1 MNTAVSVS
9 WRRVQLWSEFVALFV
24 GVPLLMT
31 AFFDRVL
38 AWGALGSFSLIATI
52 WCLAGV
58 AAALLAVTPGFTFRR
73 VFNGAVFTEWRVIL
87 LSAVLTAAVCVFF
100 VLLLLPGRL
109 LSMPVNHTSLW
120 LMIVVFYPLLSAF
133 PQEVIFRSLFFERY
147 GVLFPN
153 KVAAI
158 AANGAAFGLGHLFFL
173 NPVTIGMTALG
184 GALIGWAYL
193 TRGRSLM
200 LAWVLHSL
208 AGQIIF
214 TSGIGIFFYHAAA
227 SAIP

>member
-1 MNTAVSVS
+1 MISVVSVS

-24 GVPLLMT
+24 GVPLLM
-31 AFFDRVL
+31 AAYFDRVL
-38 AWGALGSFSLIATI
+38 AWGFLGSFSLIATI
-52 WCLAGV
+52 WALAGV
-58 AAALLAVTPGFTFRR
+58 AAVLLATTPGFTFRR
-73 VFNGAVFTEWRVIL
+73 IYNGAVFREWRLIL
-87 LSAVLTAAVCVFF
+87 AYAVLSAGVCVFF

-109 LSMPVNHTSLW
+109 LDLPLERTVLW
-120 LMIVVFYPLLSAF
+120 LIIMVAYPILSAF

-147 GVLFPN
+147 GSLFPGT
-153 KVAAI
+153 VAAV
-158 AANGAAFGLGHLFFL
+158 AANGAAFGLGHLFFM

-193 TRGRSLM
+193 ARGRSLM

-214 TSGIGIFFYHAAA
+214 TSGIGIFFFHAGRA
-227 SAIP
+227 SIP

>member
-1 MNTAVSVS
+1 MNSVASVS

-24 GVPLLMT
+24 GVPVLM
-31 AFFDRVL
+31 AVFFHRVL
-38 AWGALGSFSLIATI
+38 DWGVLGSFSLIVTI

-58 AAALLAVTPGFTFRR
+58 AAALLAVTPGFSFRR
-73 VFNGAVFTEWRVIL
+73 VFSGAVFAEWRLIL
-87 LSAVLTAAVCVFF
+87 LYALLSAAVCVFF
-100 VLLLLPGRL
+100 VLTMLPGHL
-109 LSMPVNHTSLW
+109 FDLPLEHTLLW
-120 LMIVVFYPLLSAF
+120 LVVVIGYPLLSAF
-133 PQEVIFRSLFFERY
+133 PQEMIFRSLFFERY

-153 KVAAI
+153 MVAAV
-158 AANGAAFGLGHLFFL
+158 AANGAAFGLGHLFFM
-173 NPVTIGMTALG
+173 NPVTTGMTALG

-214 TSGIGIFFYHAAA
+214 TSGIGIFFYHGGA
-227 SAIP
+227 SPLT

>member
-1 MNTAVSVS
+1 MNTAVSAS

-31 AFFDRVL
+31 AFFDRIL

-52 WCLAGV
+52 WCLAGI

-73 VFNGAVFTEWRVIL
+73 VFNGAVLIEWRLIL
-87 LSAVLTAAVCVFF
+87 LYGLLTAATCVLF
-100 VLLLLPGRL
+100 VTVLLPGRL
-109 LSMPVNHTSLW
+109 LDLPLQHTLLW
-120 LMIVVFYPLLSAF
+120 LVVVVGYPLLSAF

-147 GVLFPN
+147 GALFPN
-153 KVAAI
+153 KAAAI

-214 TSGIGIFFYHAAA
+214 TSGIGIFFYHGAAGP
-227 SAIP
+227 IP

>member
-9 WRRVQLWSEFVALFV
+9 WRRAQLWSEFVALFV
-24 GVPLLMT
+24 GVPLLMA
-31 AFFDRVL
+31 AFFDRILV
-38 AWGALGSFSLIATI
+38 WGALGSFSLIATI

-58 AAALLAVTPGFTFRR
+58 AAALLAITPGFTFRR
-73 VFNGAVFTEWRVIL
+73 VFNGAVFVEWRLIVI
-87 LSAVLTAAVCVFF
+87 SAVLTAAVCLFF

-109 LSMPVNHTSLW
+109 LSMPLNHTSLW
-120 LMIVVFYPLLSAF
+120 LMIIILYPLLSAF

-153 KVAAI
+153 KVAAV

-227 SAIP
+227 SRIP

>member
-1 MNTAVSVS
+1 MNTVLGVS
-9 WRRVQLWSEFVALFV
+9 WRRVQLWSEFVVLFV

-31 AFFDRVL
+31 AYFDRIL
-38 AWGALGSFSLIATI
+38 SWGFLGSFSLIATL
-52 WCLAGV
+52 WMLAGV
-58 AAALLAVTPGFTFRR
+58 AAALLAVTPGFSFRR
-73 VFNGAVFTEWRVIL
+73 IFNGAVFVQWRLIIAY
-87 LSAVLTAAVCVFF
+87 AVVSTAVCVFF

-109 LSMPVNHTSLW
+109 LSMPLHHTSLW
-120 LMIVVFYPLLSAF
+120 LLIMVAYPVLSAF
-133 PQEVIFRSLFFERY
+133 PQELIFRSLFFERY
-147 GVLFPN
+147 GPLFPSM
-153 KVAAI
+153 VAAV

-184 GALIGWAYL
+184 GGLIGWAYL

-214 TSGIGIFFYHAAA
+214 TSGIGVFFFHGAAGHW
-227 SAIP
+227 

>member
-1 MNTAVSVS
+1 MSTVVSIP
-9 WRRVQLWSEFVALFV
+9 WRRIQLWSEFVALFV

-31 AFFDRVL
+31 VFFDRLL

-58 AAALLAVTPGFTFRR
+58 AAALLAITPGFTFRR
-73 VFNGAVFTEWRVIL
+73 IFNGTVFREWRLIIVYAL
-87 LSAVLTAAVCVFF
+87 LTAAVCALF
-100 VLLLLPGRL
+100 VVILLPGRL
-109 LSMPVNHTSLW
+109 LDLPLRHTMLW
-120 LMIVVFYPLLSAF
+120 LVILVLYPTLSAL

-153 KVAAI
+153 MVAAV

-193 TRGRSLM
+193 ARGRSLM

-227 SAIP
+227 ASVP

>member
-1 MNTAVSVS
+1 MNTVVSVS

-38 AWGALGSFSLIATI
+38 AWGALGSYSLIAMI
-52 WCLAGV
+52 WCLAGI
-58 AAALLAVTPGFTFRR
+58 AAGLLAVTPGFTFRR
-73 VFNGAVFTEWRVIL
+73 VFNGAVFRQWRLIVGY
-87 LSAVLTAAVCVFF
+87 AVLSAAVCVLF
-100 VLLLLPGRL
+100 VLIVMPSRLFDLPL
-109 LSMPVNHTSLW
+109 DHTLLW
-120 LMIVVFYPLLSAF
+120 LVIMVAYPALSAF

-153 KVAAI
+153 MVAAI
-158 AANGAAFGLGHLFFL
+158 VANGAAFGLGHLFFM
-173 NPVTIGMTALG
+173 NPVTVGLTALG

-227 SAIP
+227 GAVP

>member
-1 MNTAVSVS
+1 MNTVVTAS

-24 GVPLLMT
+24 GLPLLM
-31 AFFDRVL
+31 AAYFDQVL
-38 AWGALGSFSLIATI
+38 AWGYLGSFSLIATI
-52 WCLAGV
+52 WVLAGV

-73 VFNGAVFTEWRVIL
+73 IFNGAVFREWRLIVGY
-87 LSAVLTAAVCVFF
+87 AVLSTAACVFF
-100 VLLLLPGRL
+100 VLLLMPGRL
-109 LSMPVNHTSLW
+109 FDLPLERTLLW
-120 LMIVVFYPLLSAF
+120 LIIVTAYPLLSAF

-147 GVLFPN
+147 GLLFPSRI
-153 KVAAI
+153 AAV
-158 AANGAAFGLGHLFFL
+158 AANGAAFGLGHLFFM
-173 NPVTIGMTALG
+173 NPVTIAMTALG

-214 TSGIGIFFYHAAA
+214 TSGIGIFFYHGAAA
-227 SAIP
+227 AIP